1 MWCLDAKANCIVV
14 ELLMIKDDVFG
25 SLFVKKKQDNG
36 GKGRIGWRE
45 KARKVDGG
53 IK

>member
-1 MWCLDAKANCIVV
+1 
-14 ELLMIKDDVFG
+14 MIKDDVFG
-25 SLFVKKKQDNG
+25 SLLVIKKQENG
-36 GKGRIGWRE
+36 GKGCIGWRE